1 MASLTCGSKMSPK
14 RRRNNNNLHF
24 YNKTRHKLEK
34 IRNWRQKMAD
44 VTVVSSIIVQPENS
58 NRSGGEKIHLTP
70 FDLNLLQIDYTQR
83 GLLFPK
89 PDPGTRFISRLK
101 TSLSSALDVYFPF
114 AGLLAKW
121 TIKKTRLCHFTST
134 ATALVPD
141 LFTPQ
146 LILSRDLLQPDGS
159 VPEIFK
165 LFFPMNRV
173 KNINGVSEAL
183 LALEVTEIKDGV
195 FISFAYNHMVADGV
209 SIWNFFRTW
218 SRICK
223 NGQRE
228 NLDRPI
234 VLRQWFLDGIDFPI
248 RIPPFLRQR

>member
-1 MASLTCGSKMSPK
+1 
-14 RRRNNNNLHF
+14 
-24 YNKTRHKLEK
+24 
-34 IRNWRQKMAD
+34 MAD

-146 LILSRDLLQPDGS
+146 LILSRW
-159 VPEIFK
+159 VIFFNLMAQFQK
-165 LFFPMNRV
+165 FSSFSSPWT
-173 KNINGVSEAL
+173 VSKTSMA
-183 LALEVTEIKDGV
+183 
-195 FISFAYNHMVADGV
+195 
-209 SIWNFFRTW
+209 
-218 SRICK
+218 SRKPC
-223 NGQRE
+223 
-228 NLDRPI
+228 LH
-234 VLRQWFLDGIDFPI
+234 
-248 RIPPFLRQR
+248 